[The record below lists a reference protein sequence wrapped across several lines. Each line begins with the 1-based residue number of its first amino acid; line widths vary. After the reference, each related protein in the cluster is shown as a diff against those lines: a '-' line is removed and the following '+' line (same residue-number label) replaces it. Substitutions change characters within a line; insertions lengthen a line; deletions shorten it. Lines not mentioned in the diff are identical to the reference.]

1 MGVCESGDCGSGG
14 LVKVVM
20 VAVGVVE
27 VVMVAVVS
35 CLWQS
40 WWSWH
45 WRVAPIPGIASV
57 IMSAVVVVNLAVVTG
72 ATAAALAV
80 GLAVAGIMTQWLSV
94 VWPSLQKV

>member
-1 MGVCESGDCGSGG
+1 M
-14 LVKVVM
+14 M

-27 VVMVAVVS
+27 VVMVAVGVVKVVMVAVVC

-57 IMSAVVVVNLAVVTG
+57 IMSTVVVVSLAAVTV

-80 GLAVAGIMTQWLSV
+80 GLAVAGIMTQWPSV